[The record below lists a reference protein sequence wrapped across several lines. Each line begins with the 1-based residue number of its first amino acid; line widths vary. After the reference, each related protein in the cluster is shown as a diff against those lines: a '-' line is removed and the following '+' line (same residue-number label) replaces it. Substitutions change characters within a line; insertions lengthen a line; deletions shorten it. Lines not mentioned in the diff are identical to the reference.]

1 LTVTQQEND
10 MNDEGTINRPN
21 VNRKR
26 SVVVSKKR
34 TSVSL
39 EDSFWISL
47 QAIVRMEHTTIEQ
60 FIEKIERKRETP
72 NLSSNLRIA
81 VLEYYQQ
88 IAARS
93 LSSRTGLDNVI
104 ANGSEGPDRSGLLA
118 EKVAAYWSRLDSKQ
132 TRLTE

>member
-1 LTVTQQEND
+1 MGYEAAMT
-10 MNDEGTINRPN
+10 RPN

-39 EDSFWISL
+39 EDSFWASL
-47 QAIVRMEHTTIEQ
+47 QAIVRMENTTIEHY
-60 FIEKIERKRETP
+60 IEKIERRRDTP

-81 VLEYYQQ
+81 VLEYFQQ

-93 LSSRTGLDNVI
+93 MTAGTAEQPAANNNARLSDQHTQ
-104 ANGSEGPDRSGLLA
+104 LA
-118 EKVAAYWSRLDSKQ
+118 EKVAAYWGRVGSQNQQLAD
-132 TRLTE
+132 

>member
-1 LTVTQQEND
+1 MSPDTSTS
-10 MNDEGTINRPN
+10 RPN

-39 EDSFWISL
+39 EDSFWASL
-47 QAIVRMEHTTIEQ
+47 QAIVRMENTTIEQ
-60 FIEKIERKRETP
+60 YIEKIERKRETP

-93 LSSRTGLDNVI
+93 MTAGAEPAAGGR
-104 ANGSEGPDRSGLLA
+104 PDQQGQLA
-118 EKVAAYWSRLDSKQ
+118 DKVAAYWNRINKEQQPAD
-132 TRLTE
+132 

>member
-1 LTVTQQEND
+1 MSYEAT
-10 MNDEGTINRPN
+10 MMRPN

-39 EDSFWISL
+39 EDSFWVSL
-47 QAIVRMEHTTIEQ
+47 QAIVRMENTTIEHY
-60 FIEKIERKRETP
+60 IEKIERKRETP

-81 VLEYYQQ
+81 VLEYFQQ

-93 LSSRTGLDNVI
+93 LSARTGPDPVI
-104 ANGSEGPDRSGLLA
+104 ANGSAYPDRSGQLA

-132 TRLTE
+132 PQLTE

>member
-1 LTVTQQEND
+1 MPYETS
-10 MNDEGTINRPN
+10 MNRPN

-39 EDSFWISL
+39 EDSFWASL
-47 QAIVRMEHTTIEQ
+47 QAIVKMENTTIEQ
-60 FIEKIERKRETP
+60 YIEKIERKRDTP

-88 IAARS
+88 LAARS
-93 LSSRTGLDNVI
+93 MIAGMPEGSSPSVVPKQGERQGQ
-104 ANGSEGPDRSGLLA
+104 LA
-118 EKVAAYWSRLDSKQ
+118 EKVAAYWNRIGDNKQ
-132 TRLTE
+132 LAD

>member
-1 LTVTQQEND
+1 
-10 MNDEGTINRPN
+10 MRPN

-39 EDSFWISL
+39 EDSFWFSL
-47 QAIVRMEHTTIEQ
+47 QAIVRMENTTIENY
-60 FIEKIERKRETP
+60 IEKIEAKRDTP

-81 VLEYYQQ
+81 VLEYFQQ

-93 LSSRTGLDNVI
+93 ISPYRGTDPLTVLSM
-104 ANGSEGPDRSGLLA
+104 SECAQRSNRHNQLA
-118 EKVAAYWSRLDSKQ
+118 DKVAAYW
-132 TRLTE
+132 TRLRLPDAQRPD

>member
-1 LTVTQQEND
+1 MRHEAA
-10 MNDEGTINRPN
+10 MNRPN

-39 EDSFWISL
+39 EDSFWASL
-47 QAIVRMEHTTIEQ
+47 QAIVRMENTTIEHY
-60 FIEKIERKRETP
+60 IEKIERKRETP

-81 VLEYYQQ
+81 VLEYFQQ

-93 LSSRTGLDNVI
+93 LTAGPADQPMANNNAKLHDNH
-104 ANGSEGPDRSGLLA
+104 NQLA
-118 EKVAAYWSRLDSKQ
+118 EKIATYWGRVESQNQQLAD
-132 TRLTE
+132 

>member
-1 LTVTQQEND
+1 MGHEAA
-10 MNDEGTINRPN
+10 MNRPN

-39 EDSFWISL
+39 EDSFWASL
-47 QAIVRMEHTTIEQ
+47 QAIVRMENTTIEHY
-60 FIEKIERKRETP
+60 IEKIERKRETP

-81 VLEYYQQ
+81 VLEYFQQ

-93 LSSRTGLDNVI
+93 MTTGGAEQPTAKPNDHH
-104 ANGSEGPDRSGLLA
+104 SQLA
-118 EKVAAYWSRLDSKQ
+118 DKVAAHWGRIGSQNQQLAD
-132 TRLTE
+132 

>member
-1 LTVTQQEND
+1 MPYETS
-10 MNDEGTINRPN
+10 MSRPN

-39 EDSFWISL
+39 EDSFWASL
-47 QAIVRMEHTTIEQ
+47 QAIVKMENTTIEHY
-60 FIEKIERKRETP
+60 IEKIERRRDTP

-93 LSSRTGLDNVI
+93 MVAGMPEGSSPSVVPKQGERQGQ
-104 ANGSEGPDRSGLLA
+104 LA
-118 EKVAAYWSRLDSKQ
+118 EKVAAYWSRIGNDKQ
-132 TRLTE
+132 LAD

>member
-1 LTVTQQEND
+1 MSYEAS
-10 MNDEGTINRPN
+10 MGRPN

-39 EDSFWISL
+39 EDSFWVSL
-47 QAIVRMEHTTIEQ
+47 QAIVRMEHTTIENY
-60 FIEKIERKRETP
+60 IEKIERKRETP

-81 VLEYYQQ
+81 VLEYFQQ

-93 LSSRTGLDNVI
+93 LSARTGPEPI
-104 ANGSEGPDRSGLLA
+104 ANNGPQSPDRSGQLA
-118 EKVAAYWSRLDSKQ
+118 EKVAAYWTRLDTKSPQ
-132 TRLTE
+132 LTD

>member
-1 LTVTQQEND
+1 MGYEAA
-10 MNDEGTINRPN
+10 MNRPN

-39 EDSFWISL
+39 EDSFWASL
-47 QAIVRMEHTTIEQ
+47 QAIVRMENTTIEHY
-60 FIEKIERKRETP
+60 IEKIERKRETP

-81 VLEYYQQ
+81 VLEYFQQ

-93 LSSRTGLDNVI
+93 LTAGTADQPTASSNAKLYDNH
-104 ANGSEGPDRSGLLA
+104 NQLA
-118 EKVAAYWSRLDSKQ
+118 EKVAAYWGREGSQNQQLVD
-132 TRLTE
+132 

>member
-1 LTVTQQEND
+1 MSYEAT
-10 MNDEGTINRPN
+10 MSRPN

-39 EDSFWISL
+39 EDSFWVSL
-47 QAIVRMEHTTIEQ
+47 QAIVRMEHTTIEHY
-60 FIEKIERKRETP
+60 IEKIESRRDTP

-81 VLEYYQQ
+81 VLEYFQE

-93 LSSRTGLDNVI
+93 LPDRTGSDL
-104 ANGSEGPDRSGLLA
+104 ATASGPADHDRRGHLA
-118 EKVAAYWSRLDSKQ
+118 EKVAAYWTRLDSK
-132 TRLTE
+132 RSS

>member
-1 LTVTQQEND
+1 MSHEAS
-10 MNDEGTINRPN
+10 MSRPN

-39 EDSFWISL
+39 EDSFWVSL
-47 QAIVRMEHTTIEQ
+47 QAIVRMENTTIEQ
-60 FIEKIERKRETP
+60 YIEKIERKRETP

-81 VLEYYQQ
+81 VLDYYQQ

-93 LSSRTGLDNVI
+93 MAVGASDPAAVTG
-104 ANGSEGPDRSGLLA
+104 RSNHQGQLA
-118 EKVAAYWSRLDSKQ
+118 EKVAAYWGRINSEDQQELA
-132 TRLTE
+132 E

>member
-1 LTVTQQEND
+1 MSYEAT
-10 MNDEGTINRPN
+10 MSRPN

-39 EDSFWISL
+39 EDSFWVSL
-47 QAIVRMEHTTIEQ
+47 QAIVRMEHTTIEHY
-60 FIEKIERKRETP
+60 IEKIERKRETP

-81 VLEYYQQ
+81 VLEYFQQ

-93 LSSRTGLDNVI
+93 LSARTGPEPVSN
-104 ANGSEGPDRSGLLA
+104 NGAQYPDRSGQLA
-118 EKVAAYWSRLDSKQ
+118 EKVAAYWTRLDHKQ
-132 TRLTE
+132 PQLTD

>member
-1 LTVTQQEND
+1 
-10 MNDEGTINRPN
+10 MNYEATMNRPN

-39 EDSFWISL
+39 EDSFWVSL
-47 QAIVRMEHTTIEQ
+47 QAIVRMEHTTIEHY
-60 FIEKIERKRETP
+60 IEKIERKRETP

-81 VLEYYQQ
+81 VLEYFQQ

-93 LSSRTGLDNVI
+93 LSARTGPDAGI
-104 ANGSEGPDRSGLLA
+104 ANGQAYPDRSGQLA
-118 EKVAAYWSRLDSKQ
+118 EKVAAYWTRLDTKQ
-132 TRLTE
+132 PQMTE

>member
-1 LTVTQQEND
+1 MGHEAATL
-10 MNDEGTINRPN
+10 RPN

-39 EDSFWISL
+39 EDSFWVSL
-47 QAIVRMEHTTIEQ
+47 QAIVRMENTTIEHY
-60 FIEKIERKRETP
+60 IEKIERKRETP

-81 VLEYYQQ
+81 VLEYFQQ

-93 LSSRTGLDNVI
+93 IVSSASDATGGVSPYQDHH
-104 ANGSEGPDRSGLLA
+104 GESA
-118 EKVAAYWSRLDSKQ
+118 EKVVAYWNKLDAKEPLP
-132 TRLTE
+132 T

>member
-1 LTVTQQEND
+1 
-10 MNDEGTINRPN
+10 MNYEMPMKRPN

-47 QAIVRMEHTTIEQ
+47 QAIVRMERTTIEHY
-60 FIEKIERKRETP
+60 IEKIERKRETP

-88 IAARS
+88 LAARS
-93 LSSRTGLDNVI
+93 LSARTGPDASI
-104 ANGSEGPDRSGLLA
+104 ANGSAFPDRSGLLA
-118 EKVAAYWSRLDSKQ
+118 EKVAAYWTRLDAKQ
-132 TRLTE
+132 PLLTE

>member
-1 LTVTQQEND
+1 MGYEAT
-10 MNDEGTINRPN
+10 MMRPN

-39 EDSFWISL
+39 EDSFWVSL
-47 QAIVRMEHTTIEQ
+47 QAIVRMENTTIEHY
-60 FIEKIERKRETP
+60 IEKIERKRETP

-81 VLEYYQQ
+81 VLEYFQQ

-93 LSSRTGLDNVI
+93 MSTRTVDQG
-104 ANGSEGPDRSGLLA
+104 NGNGQHYDHHGQLA
-118 EKVAAYWSRLDSKQ
+118 EKVAAYWNKLDAK
-132 TRLTE
+132 EPHMAD

>member
-1 LTVTQQEND
+1 MPYETS
-10 MNDEGTINRPN
+10 MNRPN

-39 EDSFWISL
+39 EDSFWASL
-47 QAIVRMEHTTIEQ
+47 QAIVKMENTTIENY
-60 FIEKIERKRETP
+60 IEKIERKRETP

-88 IAARS
+88 LAARS
-93 LSSRTGLDNVI
+93 MVAGMPE
-104 ANGSEGPDRSGLLA
+104 GSAPSVVPKQGERQGQLA
-118 EKVAAYWSRLDSKQ
+118 EKVAAYWSRIGNDKQ
-132 TRLTE
+132 LAD

>member
-1 LTVTQQEND
+1 MGYEAA
-10 MNDEGTINRPN
+10 MNRPN

-39 EDSFWISL
+39 EDSFWASL
-47 QAIVRMEHTTIEQ
+47 QAIVRMENTTIEHY
-60 FIEKIERKRETP
+60 IEKIERKRETP

-81 VLEYYQQ
+81 VLEYFQQ

-93 LSSRTGLDNVI
+93 LTAGTTDQPAANNNAKLHDNH
-104 ANGSEGPDRSGLLA
+104 NQLA
-118 EKVAAYWSRLDSKQ
+118 EKVAAYWGRGESQNQRLVD
-132 TRLTE
+132 

>member
-1 LTVTQQEND
+1 MSYEAT
-10 MNDEGTINRPN
+10 MSRPN

-39 EDSFWISL
+39 EDSFWVSL
-47 QAIVRMEHTTIEQ
+47 QAIVRMEHTTIEHY
-60 FIEKIERKRETP
+60 IEKIERKRETP

-93 LSSRTGLDNVI
+93 LSARTGPDGSI
-104 ANGSEGPDRSGLLA
+104 ANGSAFPDRSGQLA
-118 EKVAAYWSRLDSKQ
+118 EKVAAYWNRLDTKQ
-132 TRLTE
+132 PLLTD

>member
-1 LTVTQQEND
+1 MTKPDLTQGEND
-10 MNDEGTINRPN
+10 MRPN

-39 EDSFWISL
+39 EDSFWFSL
-47 QAIVRMEHTTIEQ
+47 QAIVRLENTTIEHY
-60 FIEKIERKRETP
+60 IEKIEKQRDTP
-72 NLSSNLRIA
+72 NLSSNIRIA

-93 LSSRTGLDNVI
+93 IAARGGVEASIVPSMAESTGHSDHHGQL
-104 ANGSEGPDRSGLLA
+104 G
-118 EKVAAYWSRLDSKQ
+118 EKVAAYWSRLRGQDVQ
-132 TRLTE
+132 PAE

>member
-1 LTVTQQEND
+1 MGYEAA
-10 MNDEGTINRPN
+10 MNRPN

-39 EDSFWISL
+39 EDSFWASL
-47 QAIVRMEHTTIEQ
+47 QAIVRMENTTIEHY
-60 FIEKIERKRETP
+60 IEKIERKRETP

-81 VLEYYQQ
+81 VLEYFQQ

-93 LSSRTGLDNVI
+93 LTAGTADQPAGNNNAKLD
-104 ANGSEGPDRSGLLA
+104 ANHNQLA
-118 EKVAAYWSRLDSKQ
+118 EKVAAYWGRVESQNRQLAD
-132 TRLTE
+132 

>member
-1 LTVTQQEND
+1 
-10 MNDEGTINRPN
+10 MRSN

-39 EDSFWISL
+39 EDSFWFSL
-47 QAIVRMEHTTIEQ
+47 QAIVRIENTTIENY
-60 FIEKIERKRETP
+60 IEKIAKQRDTP
-72 NLSSNLRIA
+72 NLSSNIRIA

-93 LSSRTGLDNVI
+93 I
-104 ANGSEGPDRSGLLA
+104 AARGGVESPLVPSMNENGGHSDHHGQLG
-118 EKVAAYWSRLDSKQ
+118 EKVAAYWSRLRAQDSQ
-132 TRLTE
+132 LAE